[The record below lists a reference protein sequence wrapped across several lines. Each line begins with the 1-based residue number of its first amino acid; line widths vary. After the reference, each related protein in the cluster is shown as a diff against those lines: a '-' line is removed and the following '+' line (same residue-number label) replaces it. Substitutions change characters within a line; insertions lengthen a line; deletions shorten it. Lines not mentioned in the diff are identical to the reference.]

1 MLCKSHCLSR
11 TFAFS
16 RIWIEFLCIYQQ
28 STVSARSAH
37 FGALASMWEV
47 LVGKHWD
54 LQPRLPCLLPVQPGL
69 FQVLCMWFLLLL
81 WPICRRHI
89 DLLLFVYLLKSLQSL
104 QWICTGDTS
113 CEEKKES
120 DVIPLR
126 DSIIVIGMNIHW
138 GGWTVVPRV
147 RERKQS
153 SLWEEP
159 GPGITEELEKLA
171 EWLVPTFFVIF
182 SYWFGQDPRPLQSV
196 WP

>member
-1 MLCKSHCLSR
+1 
-11 TFAFS
+11 
-16 RIWIEFLCIYQQ
+16 
-28 STVSARSAH
+28 
-37 FGALASMWEV
+37 MWEV

-69 FQVLCMWFLLLL
+69 FK
-81 WPICRRHI
+81 ICACGSFYYF
-89 DLLLFVYLLKSLQSL
+89 DLYAAGILMYWYLYFFWNHYSHCNEYALGTPHVRKKGK
-104 QWICTGDTS
+104 W
-113 CEEKKES
+113 CER
-120 DVIPLR
+120 DVILFT
-126 DSIIVIGMNIHW
+126 IIVIGMNMHW

-196 WP
+196 GP